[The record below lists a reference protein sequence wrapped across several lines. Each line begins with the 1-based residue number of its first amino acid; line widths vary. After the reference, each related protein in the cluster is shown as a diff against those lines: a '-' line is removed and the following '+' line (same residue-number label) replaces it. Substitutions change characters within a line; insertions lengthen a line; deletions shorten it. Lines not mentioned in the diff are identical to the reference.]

1 MANSSFSANYEKN
14 TWIHRLDPRV
24 KLFFILSFVFIP
36 LFFTK
41 FLYLA
46 VITVIIL
53 PFWIS
58 AKIDVRSISGL
69 VVAILIF
76 SFIAVIFATFYNYNH
91 PSQIVLFRIGP
102 LTATNIGLISGLVL
116 GFRAA
121 IPAFVVLILICTTD
135 PAELCKAM
143 MKVKM
148 PLTVAFMMLGA
159 LRMFPLVTEEMANIS
174 TAQTIRGINKKGMK
188 NNFKAFQLA
197 ALPLLI
203 NSLRRSRT
211 MGLAIESKGFG
222 NRQWCEYYQNF
233 SFKKIDYA
241 MLVFTIILVI
251 TALIVRY
258 YFGLGVDPLVT
269 QA

>member
-1 MANSSFSANYEKN
+1 MSKSSFASNYEKD
-14 TWIHRLDPRV
+14 TWVHKLDPRV
-24 KLFFILSFVFIP
+24 KLLFILSFVFIP
-36 LFFTK
+36 LFFTR
-41 FLYLA
+41 FPYLLA
-46 VITVIIL
+46 ITAIIL
-53 PFWIS
+53 PVWFS
-58 AKIDVRSISGL
+58 AKIDMKSISGL
-69 VVAILIF
+69 IVAILIF
-76 SFIAVIFATFYNYNH
+76 SFVAVIFATFYNYNH
-91 PSQIVLFRIGP
+91 PDQVILFKLGP

-135 PAELCKAM
+135 PAELAKAM

-159 LRMFPLVTEEMANIS
+159 LRMFPLVTEEMSNIS
-174 TAQTIRGINKKGMK
+174 TAQTIRGINKKGIK

-222 NRQWCEYYQNF
+222 NRAWKEYYQDFTLN
-233 SFKKIDYA
+233 KIDYTV
-241 MLVFTIILVI
+241 LVVTILIIVVS
-251 TALIVRY
+251 LIVRY
-258 YFGLGVDPLVT
+258 YFGLGVNPMVT